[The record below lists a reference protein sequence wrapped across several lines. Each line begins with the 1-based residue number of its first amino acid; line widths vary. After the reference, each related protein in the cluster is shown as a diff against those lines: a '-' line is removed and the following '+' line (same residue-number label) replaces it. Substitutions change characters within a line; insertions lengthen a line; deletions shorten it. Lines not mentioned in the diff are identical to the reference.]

1 MDSSK
6 KSSINTSHTASP
18 LFSFFSLPRKSRND
32 IYRRVL
38 FVAHPLYLFQ
48 ETGSEVVEMFAPE
61 RPARWLAL
69 LYTNRQVRE
78 EASEVLYG
86 SNNFT
91 FMDTTRHQANLLQS
105 FLNFIGPVNA
115 SHLSHICINLPV
127 AESVEGQP
135 GRILLREDDLCSLK
149 ILQEKCIE
157 LTTLETLVHSYNS
170 MGLSKAGQHS
180 DDLHFI
186 REALSQIDIQLKAIP
201 SLSKTIVRFYNGS
214 PTPEVAEMVQRLG
227 WVMLPGR

>member
-1 MDSSK
+1 MGSK
-6 KSSINTSHTASP
+6 KSSIHTSHTGSP
-18 LFSFFSLPRKSRND
+18 LFGFFGLPRRARDD

-38 FVAHPLYLFQ
+38 VVAHPLYLFQ

-78 EASEVLYG
+78 EACEVLYG

-115 SHLSHICINLPV
+115 GHLSHICINLPV

-135 GRILLREDDLCSLK
+135 GKILLREDDLRSLK
-149 ILQEKCIE
+149 NLQEKCMK

-170 MGLSKAGQHS
+170 MGLSKAGQGS
-180 DDLHFI
+180 DDLLFI
-186 REALSQIDIQLKAIP
+186 REALSQIDTQLKAIP
-201 SLSKTIVRFYNGS
+201 SLSKTIVNFYNGS
-214 PTPEVAEMVQRLG
+214 PTPEVAEMIQSLEWG
-227 WVMLPGR
+227 ILPGR

>member
-1 MDSSK
+1 MGSSK
-6 KSSINTSHTASP
+6 KTSIHTLHTALP
-18 LFSFFSLPRKSRND
+18 LFGFFGLPRRARDD

-38 FVAHPLYLFQ
+38 VAAHPLYLFQ
-48 ETGSEVVEMFAPE
+48 ETGSEAVEMFAPE

-105 FLNFIGPVNA
+105 FLNCIGPVNA
-115 SHLSHICINLPV
+115 GHLSHICISLPV

-135 GRILLREDDLCSLK
+135 GEILLREDDLRSLK
-149 ILQEKCIE
+149 ILQEKCNK

-170 MGLSKAGQHS
+170 MGLSKAGQDS
-180 DDLHFI
+180 EDLQFI
-186 REALSQIDIQLKAIP
+186 REALSQIDTQLKAIP

-214 PTPEVAEMVQRLG
+214 PTPEVAEMIQRLG
-227 WVMLPGR
+227 WVILPG

>member
-1 MDSSK
+1 MDSPK
-6 KSSINTSHTASP
+6 KSGIHTSHTASP
-18 LFSFFSLPRKSRND
+18 LFNFLSLPRNARND

-48 ETGSEVVEMFAPE
+48 ETGSEVVEIFAPE

-105 FLNFIGPVNA
+105 FLNCIGPVNA
-115 SHLSHICINLPV
+115 GHLSHICINLPV

-135 GRILLREDDLCSLK
+135 GEILLREDDLRSLK
-149 ILQEKCIE
+149 ILQEKCNK

-170 MGLSKAGQHS
+170 MGLSKAGQDS
-180 DDLHFI
+180 DDLQFI
-186 REALSQIDIQLKAIP
+186 REALSQIDTQLKAIP

-214 PTPEVAEMVQRLG
+214 PTPEVAEMIQGLG
-227 WVMLPGR
+227 WVILPGR